1 MDGYTGS
8 NNILEKLKYANLG
21 SPAVDLYWGD
31 VRILL
36 EESELEI
43 EKLRKSLHKIMRTAK
58 NKSTHAWDSH
68 AEYWRIAKAALGEE
82 Q

>member
-1 MDGYTGS
+1 M
-8 NNILEKLKYANLG
+8 EKVVSDIVELLRNEMKHSDELCYEAAN
-21 SPAVDLYWGD
+21 
-31 VRILL
+31 
-36 EESELEI
+36 EI

-68 AEYWRIAKAALGEE
+68 AEYWRIAKAGLGEE

>member
-1 MDGYTGS
+1 MSDIVELLRNEMKHSDELCY
-8 NNILEKLKYANLG
+8 EAAN
-21 SPAVDLYWGD
+21 
-31 VRILL
+31 
-36 EESELEI
+36 EI

-68 AEYWRIAKAALGEE
+68 AEYWRIAKAGLGEE